1 MLGKIGIVIHRE
13 FSTRVRT
20 KAFWIST
27 FLTPLLM
34 VALMVVPPVLAV
46 MYADSEGEVTRVM
59 VLDENN
65 LLKGRLDSSKSVVFN
80 IIEGNYK
87 ERLEQFKAHDKADV
101 LVYLTED
108 AGTKP
113 AQLKVRVISKKALSL
128 AEENNIVKPIQRRI
142 EEIKLLEAGIS
153 EELLEQSKVQLQ
165 TQTLVLSKEGEE
177 KAANSSVLFGIGMFL
192 SFVIYLS
199 IFIYGA
205 QVMRGVIEEKTN
217 RIVEVI
223 VSTLRPMELM
233 MGKVLGVG
241 LVGLLQFAMW
251 IVLTIVLVQL
261 STALMPAE
269 WTTAMQSNAQAGAG
283 MPNAAEVTAAGG
295 VGSVLRT
302 IMDMN
307 LMQVIF
313 GFLFY
318 FLGGYF
324 LYSSLFAAVGAAV
337 DSESDAQQFTLPVTI
352 PLILAFIMAQ
362 IVLNHPD
369 GQLAFW
375 LSMIPLTS
383 PVIMVVRLPY
393 GVPAWELITSMF
405 CMIAG
410 FVFITWLA
418 ARIYR
423 IGILS
428 YGKKPSYKDLWKWL
442 LKSR

>member
-1 MLGKIGIVIHRE
+1 MLGKTGIVIHRE

-27 FLTPLLM
+27 FLTPLLI
-34 VALMVVPPVLAV
+34 VALMVLPPVLSM
-46 MYADSEGEVTRVM
+46 MYADSEGEALRVM
-59 VLDENN
+59 VLDESN
-65 LLKGRLDSSKSVVFN
+65 LLQGQIDTSKSLVFN
-80 IIEGNYK
+80 IIEGDYK
-87 ERLEQFKAHDKADV
+87 ERVAQFKEYDKADV
-101 LVYLTED
+101 FVYLSVRPAE
-108 AGTKP
+108 P
-113 AQLKVRVISKKALSL
+113 AQPEVKIISKKALSL
-128 AEENNIVKPIQRRI
+128 AEESSIVKAIQQRI
-142 EEIKLLEAGIS
+142 EEIRLLEAGIR
-153 EELLEQSKVQLQ
+153 EEVLAQSKVKLRAH
-165 TQTLVLSKEGEE
+165 TLVLSKEGEE
-177 KAANSSVLFGIGMFL
+177 KAANSGVLFGIGMFL

-223 VSTLRPMELM
+223 ISTLRPIELM
-233 MGKVLGVG
+233 MGKVLGIG
-241 LVGLLQFAMW
+241 LVGLLQFALW
-251 IVLTIVLVQL
+251 IVLTIVLVQVA
-261 STALMPAE
+261 TFLMPAE
-269 WTTAMQSNAQAGAG
+269 WTTAMQNNAQGGGAA
-283 MPNAAEVTAAGG
+283 MPEASQVAAGSMG
-295 VGSVLRT
+295 AVFQT
-302 IMDMN
+302 IMDLN
-307 LMQVIF
+307 IAQVVF

-383 PVIMVVRLPY
+383 PIIMVVRLPY
-393 GVPAWELITSMF
+393 GVPGWELITSMA
-405 CMIAG
+405 CMVVG
-410 FVFITWLA
+410 FLLVTWLA

-428 YGKKPSYKDLWKWL
+428 YGKKPSYKDLWKWMI
-442 LKSR
+442 RG